1 MTRLKQ
7 HGTNRRTDTMGNRLV
22 DFTVVLRQEDL
33 DQLAGFSVRDDEP
46 MSLVIR
52 RALWRWI
59 ERDGA

>member
-1 MTRLKQ
+1 
-7 HGTNRRTDTMGNRLV
+7 MGNRLV